1 MINPYQVTKDFE
13 VSLSKYTGAPFV
25 ITTDNMS
32 NGLFLVLK
40 YLGIEGEEITIPS
53 RTYMSVPC
61 AIAHAGGKIKFDN
74 NHPSMNGKKL
84 KGQYKLDPFPV
95 WDSALHF
102 TKDMYIP
109 KQFMCLSF
117 SGPYKHLKL
126 GKGGA
131 ILTDSEKALFED
143 WKKSDFPE

>member
-74 NHPSMNGKKL
+74 NYSQIISSLILGTNN
-84 KGQYKLDPFPV
+84 FSV
-95 WDSALHF
+95 E
-102 TKDMYIP
+102 
-109 KQFMCLSF
+109 QFLPRKESF
-117 SGPYKHLKL
+117 HK
-126 GKGGA
+126 
-131 ILTDSEKALFED
+131 
-143 WKKSDFPE
+143 